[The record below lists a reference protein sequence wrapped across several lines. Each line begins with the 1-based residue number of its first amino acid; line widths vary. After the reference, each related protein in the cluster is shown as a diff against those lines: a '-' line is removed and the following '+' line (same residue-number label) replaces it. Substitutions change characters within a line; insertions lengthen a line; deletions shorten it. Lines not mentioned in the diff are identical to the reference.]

1 MCLIFSASTDAG
13 SAEKTNPLVGQ
24 IIASIAPKFAA
35 TLSAEQIDR
44 IDWNI
49 RKTAHVTEYA
59 LFAILAFRA
68 LAYGDPRF
76 RNRNAYGPILIAA
89 LYAATDE
96 YHQSFVPSRGAAAS
110 DVFYDVMG
118 SIIGTLLCLWRHSAR
133 AQRKLDQANK
143 THVENQIAE

>member
-1 MCLIFSASTDAG
+1 MIFSASTDAG
-13 SAEKTNPLVGQ
+13 SAEKTNPLVGR
-24 IIASIAPKFAA
+24 IIATVAPGLAA
-35 TLSAEQIDR
+35 RLSPDQIDR

-68 LAYGDPRF
+68 LAFGNPRF
-76 RNRNAYGPILIAA
+76 RSRNAYGPILIAV

-110 DVFYDVMG
+110 DVFYDG
-118 SIIGTLLCLWRHSAR
+118 TGALIGTVLCLWRHSAR
-133 AQRKLDQANK
+133 AQAGFDLTATNRVKNIN
-143 THVENQIAE
+143 E